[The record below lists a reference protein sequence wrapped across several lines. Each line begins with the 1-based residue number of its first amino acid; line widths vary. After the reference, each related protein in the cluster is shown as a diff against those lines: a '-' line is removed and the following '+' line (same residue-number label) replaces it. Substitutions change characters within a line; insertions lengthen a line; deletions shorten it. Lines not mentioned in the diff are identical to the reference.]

1 MLEYLRT
8 YDLDKCCGC
17 NTCAEIC
24 PKNAIFMQKN
34 EEGFLYPVLDEK
46 KCIHCGLC
54 EAVCPE
60 MSVPEIRK
68 PRAIYAV
75 QYKKDNELFRSSS
88 GGAFRFLADKIIS
101 DGGYVVG
108 CTWNKKMEPVLSIA
122 GTTDE
127 LEAMQGS
134 KYLSS
139 NAGTIY
145 TKVKKLLDGGY
156 KVLFTGMPCQCAGM
170 IKFLRKPYENLIT
183 MDFLC
188 HGVPSQDIFDSFRKS
203 CEKKYG
209 NRTMEAYSFR
219 DKEKHGWSHSESFQI
234 ENRKYYQHGLTS
246 PYLYGFVKG
255 YFNRYSCYS
264 RLFRGEERFTD
275 FTVCDFWGYERY
287 YKKID
292 YRKGVSALQ
301 VNTEKAEQI
310 FCEEKDKLIVH
321 EVKRKEVAHE
331 NPDILECINLT
342 IPYIRKSIY
351 SDIEKNGWDKVEKKY
366 LHCKHYTAKKIWYIL
381 PDGMTRKIKDIL
393 KKIQG

>member
-145 TKVKKLLDGGY
+145 TKVKKLLDGD
-156 KVLFTGMPCQCAGM
+156 
-170 IKFLRKPYENLIT
+170 IKF
-183 MDFLC
+183 
-188 HGVPSQDIFDSFRKS
+188 
-203 CEKKYG
+203 
-209 NRTMEAYSFR
+209 
-219 DKEKHGWSHSESFQI
+219 
-234 ENRKYYQHGLTS
+234 
-246 PYLYGFVKG
+246 YL
-255 YFNRYSCYS
+255 
-264 RLFRGEERFTD
+264 
-275 FTVCDFWGYERY
+275 
-287 YKKID
+287 
-292 YRKGVSALQ
+292 Q
-301 VNTEKAEQI
+301 
-310 FCEEKDKLIVH
+310 
-321 EVKRKEVAHE
+321 
-331 NPDILECINLT
+331 ECRAN
-342 IPYIRKSIY
+342 
-351 SDIEKNGWDKVEKKY
+351 VQ
-366 LHCKHYTAKKIWYIL
+366 A
-381 PDGMTRKIKDIL
+381 
-393 KKIQG
+393 